1 LLQVKYRPLPAY
13 GALSQDRA
21 FDEVL
26 KFFCRSAAKLLTKD
40 EARQDR
46 ANIAQLPELLRQQQT
61 LCGFT
66 FSARADTL
74 TK

>member
-1 LLQVKYRPLPAY
+1 LLEVKYRPLPGY

-40 EARQDR
+40 EVRRIAP
-46 ANIAQLPELLRQQQT
+46 NIAKLPDLLRK
-61 LCGFT
+61 
-66 FSARADTL
+66 A
-74 TK
+74 